1 VSSPPVALASPDRA
15 TSAASDARI
24 IYDWLIDPGAPRA
37 VFVVAVLEVA
47 GTAGYA
53 RHRPAPRRAGLGP
66 GGRASRCRAHG
77 AIVEGRRTS
86 PPQPTTL
93 QEEDHA
99 MPDKT
104 YKLIELVG
112 VSPDSVQQ
120 AVRNAIT
127 RASESLKGIDWFE
140 VTEIRGT
147 VSSGQVSEF
156 QVKLKVGFRIL
167 SEQEL
172 KGA

>member
-1 VSSPPVALASPDRA
+1 
-15 TSAASDARI
+15 
-24 IYDWLIDPGAPRA
+24 
-37 VFVVAVLEVA
+37 
-47 GTAGYA
+47 
-53 RHRPAPRRAGLGP
+53 
-66 GGRASRCRAHG
+66 
-77 AIVEGRRTS
+77 
-86 PPQPTTL
+86 
-93 QEEDHA
+93 

-140 VTEIRGT
+140 VTEIRG
-147 VSSGQVSEF
+147 VVNGGQVSEF